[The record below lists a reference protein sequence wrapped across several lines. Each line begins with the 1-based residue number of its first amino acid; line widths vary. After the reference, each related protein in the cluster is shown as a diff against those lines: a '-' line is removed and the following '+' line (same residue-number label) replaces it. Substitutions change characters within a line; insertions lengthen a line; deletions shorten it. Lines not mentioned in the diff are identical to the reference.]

1 MPVKVTLNGKEE
13 LSTRNKGKPKL
24 TNDNLKLVVDPNFYV
39 DSLKVTE

>member
-1 MPVKVTLNGKEE
+1 MAKKNCQPETAWKTI
-13 LSTRNKGKPKL
+13 P

>member
-1 MPVKVTLNGKEE
+1 MVKIAA
-13 LSTRNKGKPKL
+13 TRNSVENYTL